1 MVTDKGGVT
10 MDLPIKIETKRLV
23 LKGLN
28 EPSFELAKNIYRVVD
43 STRDSLREWLPWVD
57 KTHTPEDE
65 YTHYLVE
72 WCQKHWDNKEG
83 FAYIII
89 DKETDGL
96 IGCVDIFNISE
107 KNKSAEIG
115 YWLAQSATGKGYMKE
130 AVLALE
136 KEAFQQDI
144 NRIVIRNDTR
154 NLPSAHVAKRC
165 GYVLEGVMRQN
176 RWSEFHQ
183 GLYDTNI
190 WAKIKSD
197 WMRQKE

>member
-1 MVTDKGGVT
+1 MKEFLKKNIAFLVKNQVSLKMVTDKGGVT

-107 KNKSAEIG
+107 KNKSAEIITKSNLLG
-115 YWLAQSATGKGYMKE
+115 GKLCKE
-130 AVLALE
+130 FVN
-136 KEAFQQDI
+136 F
-144 NRIVIRNDTR
+144 
-154 NLPSAHVAKRC
+154 
-165 GYVLEGVMRQN
+165 
-176 RWSEFHQ
+176 
-183 GLYDTNI
+183 
-190 WAKIKSD
+190 
-197 WMRQKE
+197 